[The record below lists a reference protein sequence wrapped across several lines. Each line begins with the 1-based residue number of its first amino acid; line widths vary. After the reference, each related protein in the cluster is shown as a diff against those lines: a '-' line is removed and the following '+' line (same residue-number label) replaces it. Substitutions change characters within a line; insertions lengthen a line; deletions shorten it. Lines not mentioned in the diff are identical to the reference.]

1 MNIKSLYENCER
13 FAHRHAEAGNRIDP
27 RVVRKYL
34 NDLAEPDQR
43 LTSDQIDPARLVFV
57 ARYVMLPGF
66 ESLVS

>member
-1 MNIKSLYENCER
+1 MNIKSLYENCEA
-13 FAHRHAEAGNRIDP
+13 FAHRHTEAAATIDP

-43 LTSDQIDPARLVFV
+43 LTPDQTDPARLVFV

-66 ESLVS
+66 DSLVS

>member
-1 MNIKSLYENCER
+1 MNIKSLYENCEA
-13 FAHRHAEAGNRIDP
+13 FAHRHAEAAATIDP

-43 LTSDQIDPARLVFV
+43 LTPDQTDPARLVFV

-66 ESLVS
+66 DSLAS